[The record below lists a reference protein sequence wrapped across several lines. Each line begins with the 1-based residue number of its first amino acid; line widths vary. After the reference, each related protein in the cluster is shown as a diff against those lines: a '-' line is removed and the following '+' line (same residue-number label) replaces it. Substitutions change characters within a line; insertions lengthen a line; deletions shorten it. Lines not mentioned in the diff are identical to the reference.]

1 MAELHIAN
9 CPLYIWPMWEPYKKG
24 FKAYLQLERSL
35 ADNSV
40 TAYLSDMEKFTQYL
54 LNSDLKKSPS
64 EVDLSILQGFIKWI
78 AELGMTQTSQARLI
92 SALRTFYKYCLL
104 EDITTVDPTTLL
116 EAPKLKRTL
125 PDVLSFDEIENVLAQ
140 IDLST
145 AEGTR
150 NKAILET
157 MYSCGLRVSEVVNL
171 KLSQLFLDVGFVRVI
186 GKGNK
191 ERLVPIGSSAIK
203 YITIYANTIRN
214 HQTIQIG
221 EEDILFLNRRG
232 KRLTRVMIFLII
244 KDLVKKAGIKK
255 SISPHTF
262 RHSFAT
268 HLVEGGADLR
278 AVQEMLGHESITTT
292 EIYTHLDREFLRR
305 TLEQFHPGFR

>member
-1 MAELHIAN
+1 V
-9 CPLYIWPMWEPYKKG
+9 WEPYKKG

-35 ADNSV
+35 ATNSID
-40 TAYLSDMEKFTQYL
+40 AYLLDIEKLTSFL
-54 LNSDLKKSPS
+54 LENSIKKNPSEIDLK
-64 EVDLSILQGFIKWI
+64 DLQQFVKWI
-78 AELGMTQTSQARLI
+78 AEFGMTQSSQARII
-92 SALRTFYKYCLL
+92 SGLRTFYKYCLL
-104 EDITTVDPTTLL
+104 EDISTVDPTTLL

-125 PDVLSFDEIENVLAQ
+125 PDVLSFDEIEKIISQ

-157 MYSCGLRVSEVVNL
+157 MYSCGLRVSEIVNL
-171 KLSQLFLDVGFVRVI
+171 KLSQLYLDVEFIKVI

-191 ERLVPIGSSAIK
+191 ERLVPIGSSAVK
-203 YITIYANTIRN
+203 YINIYRDTDRKKIA
-214 HQTIQIG
+214 IQKG

-244 KDLVKKAGIKK
+244 KSLVKKAGITK
-255 SISPHTF
+255 SVSPHTF

-292 EIYTHLDREFLRR
+292 EIYTHLDREFLRK
-305 TLEQFHPGFR
+305 TLERFHPGFQ